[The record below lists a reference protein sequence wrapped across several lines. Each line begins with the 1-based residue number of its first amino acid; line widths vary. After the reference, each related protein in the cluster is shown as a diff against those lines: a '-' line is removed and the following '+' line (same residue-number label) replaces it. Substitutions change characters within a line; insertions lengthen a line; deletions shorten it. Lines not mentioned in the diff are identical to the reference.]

1 MKYNVLDYYRIE
13 IEDVEG
19 KDGTDI
25 EVTQIWFK
33 VNVEGEEK
41 NLYIYREEYFDE
53 EGDGKGDSIEVGLSK
68 IFKDKYSFVEREGE
82 WVDEKHPIYKVYLDI
97 MEKLEDKY
105 GDCWDIWSYDDSVN
119 NIEGEV

>member
-41 NLYIYREEYFDE
+41 NLYI
-53 EGDGKGDSIEVGLSK
+53 
-68 IFKDKYSFVEREGE
+68 
-82 WVDEKHPIYKVYLDI
+82 
-97 MEKLEDKY
+97 
-105 GDCWDIWSYDDSVN
+105 
-119 NIEGEV
+119 